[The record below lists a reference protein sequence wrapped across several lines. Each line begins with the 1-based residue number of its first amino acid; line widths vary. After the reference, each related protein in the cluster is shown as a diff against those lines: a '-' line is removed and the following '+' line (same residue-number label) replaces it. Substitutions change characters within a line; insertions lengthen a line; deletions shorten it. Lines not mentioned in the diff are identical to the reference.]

1 MAEELGEQRLTVEIE
16 STGEKWD
23 KIISYRLSS
32 NYLTPTDEFEFTA
45 YNHDD
50 PAALRRIFRPL
61 MRVKLYIDGEP
72 QLIGRI
78 DKTSGTGGSKSALVC
93 RGRDYIAELVDGGAD
108 PSVLFTSGQD
118 LGDALLSLWRVFGI
132 RSLVGSYNLTRNI
145 LTGRQPF
152 SGTPTRTFREAKL
165 EEFKVRAGDG
175 AHQAGDRLVAR
186 HGFIIRPAGERGTVC
201 IVEPQFGQEPLYDLV
216 RGGNVMDGNADRDY
230 GDAPTVT
237 IATGRVKAKK
247 KKNIDATLFGRTA
260 GIGDDAKPNENQL
273 LPAIKQFPSFG
284 ELAPNEIGKFDE
296 VKRIALE
303 PVSLL
308 RSARVDWKA
317 NTMPFEPTDDTL
329 YRPMYYEDPHSRT
342 DEQIERG
349 VRRELSRRLKSCL
362 TYHCTVR
369 GHRELASGAI
379 YSIDT
384 MANVKD
390 EIEDVN
396 QRMWVLERTLYNDG
410 QGPKTDLS
418 LILPGSIAL

>member
-1 MAEELGEQRLTVEIE
+1 LAELGEQRLTVEIE
-16 STGEKWD
+16 STGERWD
-23 KIISYRLSS
+23 KIQSYRLTS

-50 PAALRRIFRPL
+50 PATLRRIFRPL
-61 MRVKLYIDGEP
+61 MRVKLYIDGEL
-72 QLIGRI
+72 QVIGRI
-78 DKTSGTGGSKSALVC
+78 DKTSGTGGSKSALIV
-93 RGRDYIAELVDGGAD
+93 RGRDYMAELVDGGAD
-108 PSVLFTSGQD
+108 PSVLFTAGQD
-118 LGDALLSLWRVFGI
+118 LGDALMSLWKVFGI
-132 RSLVGSYNLTRNI
+132 RTLVGDYNLTRNI

-152 SGTPTRTFREAKL
+152 TGTPTRTFKEAKL

-175 AHQAGDRLVAR
+175 AWQAGDRLVAR
-186 HGFIIRPAGERGTVC
+186 HGFMIRPGGARGTVC
-201 IVEPQFGQEPLYDLV
+201 IVEPLFGQEPLYDLV
-216 RGGNVMDGNADRDY
+216 RGGNVMDATADRDY
-230 GDAPTVT
+230 ADAPTVT

-247 KKNIDATLFGRTA
+247 KSNIDASLFGRTA
-260 GIGDDAKPNENQL
+260 GVGNDAQPNDNQL
-273 LPAIKQFPSFG
+273 LPALVQFPSLG
-284 ELAPNEIGKFDE
+284 DLAPNEIGKFDE

-317 NTMPFEPTDDTL
+317 SKMPFEPDDDVL

-342 DEQIERG
+342 DEQLERG

-362 TYHCTVR
+362 TYNCTVR
-369 GHRELASGAI
+369 GHRELTSGAV

-396 QRMWVLERTLYNDG
+396 QRMWVMERTLFNDG
-410 QGPKTDLS
+410 QGPKTS
-418 LILPGSIAL
+418 MALILPGSIAL